1 MKPNLFNSIKLMKPK
16 KNVFDLTHDVK
27 LSCDMGNLV
36 PIMTLEAVPGDKFQI
51 SAESLIRFAPMT
63 APVMHR
69 MDVSMH
75 YFFVPNR
82 ILWPNWEKF
91 ITNEDSGIVSPYFN
105 YNSAYPAGSQRF
117 MDYLGVPPPLAG
129 ASAQISAIPAAAYQ
143 CIYNEYYRD
152 QNLVA
157 PVDYKLVDGDNSANT
172 AALTAM
178 RKRAWEHD
186 YFTASLPFAQK
197 GSAVDI
203 PLGNISVPYTKIQGR
218 SNYGSFPNVQS
229 DDGSAVFDID
239 PLPAPIASAGLYVPS
254 INADVDPTTIN
265 DLRRAFKLQ
274 EWLEKNARGGTRYVE
289 SILTHFGV
297 KSSDARLQRPEY
309 ITGTKTPVVISE
321 VLNTTGSFE
330 AGDPANPTSNPQGTM
345 AGHGIAVTSGNGG
358 SYYCEEHGYIIGI
371 MSIMPKTA
379 YQQGIPRTFLKFDNL
394 DYFWPT
400 FANIGEQEVQNQ
412 ELYAYTGTATDTF
425 GYVPRYSEYKYMPS
439 RVAGEF
445 RTNLDYWHLGR
456 IFNTQPALNQTFVE
470 CAPGN
475 TKRIFAVTDEETDSL
490 YCHVLNKVKA
500 IRPMPKYGTPMI

>member
-91 ITNEDSGIVSPYFN
+91 ITNEDSGIVSPYLD
-105 YNSAYPAGSQRF
+105 YSDAYSAGSQKF

-129 ASAQISAIPAAAYQ
+129 SSAQISAIPAAAYQ

-157 PVDYKLVDGDNSANT
+157 PIDYKLIDGNNSPNAP
-172 AALTAM
+172 ALTEL

-218 SNYGSFPNVQS
+218 NTNGVTGDVQGVGGYAY
-229 DDGSAVFDID
+229 DLDN
-239 PLPAPIASAGLYVPS
+239 LPAPIAGNGLWVPN

-379 YQQGIPRTFLKFDNL
+379 YQQGIPRTFLKFENL

-412 ELYAYTGTATDTF
+412 EIYAYTGTATNTF

-456 IFNTQPALNQTFVE
+456 IFATQPALNQTFVE
-470 CAPGN
+470 CAPAN
-475 TKRIFAVTDEETDSL
+475 TKRIFAVTDEQTDSL